1 MTVRRPGRLAAG
13 SAAIAL
19 LSTALIAGPSL
30 GAQAGGGNFPATP
43 GSPGVGDVVYPNLGN
58 GGYQADRYELDL
70 KYDAATRLVAGHV
83 KILATTTQN
92 LSAFNLDSF
101 GLDITEL
108 RVNGSTELFRQE
120 GEELVVS
127 LEWPIRTATKFV
139 IDVSYTADPR
149 KIKPPAGGW
158 VATPDGFATAP
169 QPAGAHTIFPGNDHP
184 SDKADYVIRVTAPQG
199 TIGVASGKHV
209 GDQVNADGS
218 TTSTYQTLNPMATEL
233 VQASVGDYTIIR
245 RNPDAPATDPVLR
258 DVVPTARI
266 PKVDAALKLTA
277 GQLDWLTQRLGAFP
291 LEAYG
296 ILPANNDA
304 ADAFDFTG
312 LETQTL
318 TLYKPNYLAQTEDKI
333 GSHMMHELAHSYF
346 GNSLTPA
353 SWSDLWFNEG
363 HADYYGLIYRYERG
377 WPDTRGYTTM
387 VDRMKFTYSQGDLW
401 RKSSGPV
408 AKPNAQNLFDNQRYT
423 GGVLVLY
430 ALAEK
435 IGQDKFHQIE
445 QAALS
450 THRNSTISTEQYITL
465 ATTVSGDAG
474 VRPFLEDW
482 LYGTKTPPMPNHPDW
497 TVVAP
502 TAKALRTANVQSDRL
517 GN

>member
-1 MTVRRPGRLAAG
+1 MLVRRRGRLAA
-13 SAAIAL
+13 AAV
-19 LSTALIAGPSL
+19 LSTALILGSAL
-30 GAQAGGGNFPATP
+30 GAQADGGTFPASP
-43 GSPGVGDVVYPNLGN
+43 GAPGVGDAVYPNLGN

-70 KYDAATRLVAGHV
+70 KYNAGTKLVAGHV
-83 KILATTTQN
+83 KIFATATQN
-92 LSAFNLDSF
+92 LSRFNLDSF
-101 GLDITEL
+101 GLDIHWL
-108 RVNGSTELFRQE
+108 RVNTSTEQYTQD

-127 LEWPIRTATKFV
+127 PEQAIRAGSAFV
-139 IDVSYTADPR
+139 IEISYTADPR
-149 KIKPPAGGW
+149 RIKPPAGGW

-169 QPAGAHTIFPGNDHP
+169 QPGGAHTIFPGNDHP
-184 SDKADYVIRVTAPQG
+184 SDKAQYRFRITAPPG
-199 TIGVASGKHV
+199 TVGVASGKFV
-209 GDQVNADGS
+209 GEFANPDGS
-218 TTSTYQTLNPMATEL
+218 TTFSYETANPMATEL
-233 VQASVGDYTIIR
+233 VQASVGDYTIIH
-245 RNPDAPATDPVLR
+245 RNPDAPATAPVLR
-258 DVVPTARI
+258 DVVPTARL

-277 GQLDWLTQRLGAFP
+277 GQLDWVTQRLGAFP

-304 ADAFDFTG
+304 SDAFDFTG

-318 TLYKPNYLAQTEDKI
+318 TLYKPNYLTQTEDKI
-333 GSHMMHELAHSYF
+333 GSHMMHELVHSWF

-377 WPDTRGYTTM
+377 WPDSRGYTTM
-387 VDRMKFTYSQGDLW
+387 VDRMKYTYSQGDLW

-408 AKPNAQNLFDNQRYT
+408 AKPNAKNLFDNQRYT
-423 GGVLVLY
+423 GGVLALY

-435 IGQDKFHQIE
+435 VGQDKFQQIE
-445 QAALS
+445 QTALA
-450 THRNSTISTEQYITL
+450 THRNSTISTDQYIDL
-465 ATTVSGDAG
+465 ATTVSGDPT

-497 TVVAP
+497 TVIAP
-502 TAKALRTANVQSDRL
+502 TAKTLRTTDLQSDRL